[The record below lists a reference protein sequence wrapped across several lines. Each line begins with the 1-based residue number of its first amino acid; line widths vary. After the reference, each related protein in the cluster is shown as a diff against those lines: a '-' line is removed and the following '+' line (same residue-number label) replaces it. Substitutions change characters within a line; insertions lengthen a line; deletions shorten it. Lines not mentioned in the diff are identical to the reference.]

1 MELFKNEYYEAT
13 VDGHVTELAIRS
25 DFKGDYGAND
35 FCICQTRD
43 REEGRTI
50 TRYKVMNAQELRKA
64 LKMSPRAKLE
74 IRSYND
80 RN

>member
-1 MELFKNEYYEAT
+1 MELFKNFYYEAI
-13 VDGHVTELAIRS
+13 VDGRDTELAIRS

-74 IRSYND
+74 IRG
-80 RN
+80 

>member
-1 MELFKNEYYEAT
+1 MELIKNFYYEAI
-13 VDGHVTELAIRS
+13 VDGRDTELAIRS
-25 DFKGDYGAND
+25 DFKGDYSAND

-43 REEGRTI
+43 REEGRTV

-74 IRSYND
+74 IRSNND

>member
-1 MELFKNEYYEAT
+1 MELFKNEYYEAI
-13 VDGHVTELAIRS
+13 VDGQDTELAIRS

-43 REEGRTI
+43 RLEGRTV

-74 IRSYND
+74 IRG
-80 RN
+80 

>member
-1 MELFKNEYYEAT
+1 MELIKNFYYEAT
-13 VDGHVTELAIRS
+13 IDGRNTELAIRS

-35 FCICQTRD
+35 FCICQTRE

-74 IRSYND
+74 IRG
-80 RN
+80 

>member
-1 MELFKNEYYEAT
+1 MELFKNEYYEAV
-13 VDGHVTELAIRS
+13 VDGRECELAIRS

-35 FCICQTRD
+35 FCICQTRE
-43 REEGRTI
+43 RYEGRTV

-74 IRSYND
+74 IRG
-80 RN
+80 

>member
-1 MELFKNEYYEAT
+1 MELIKNFYYEAI
-13 VDGHVTELAIRS
+13 VDGRDTELAIRS

-43 REEGRTI
+43 RLEGRTV

-74 IRSYND
+74 IRG
-80 RN
+80 